1 MVLTIRVITPDKIF
15 LNQQASEVIIP
26 TNTGQMGILTGHAP
40 LITAVDVGVMLMRV
54 KDTWESIALMGGFA
68 LIKQNQLTVLVNSA
82 ESPETLDRDQV
93 EQAFSRAQQSVE
105 SATTAKEKVEAM
117 FALKRARARYQIIQ

>member
-1 MVLTIRVITPDKIF
+1 MVLNIRVITPDKIF
-15 LNQQASEVIIP
+15 LNEQVLEVIIP
-26 TNTGQMGILTGHAP
+26 TNTGQMGILTNHAP
-40 LITAVDVGVMLMRV
+40 LITAVDVGVMLMRAR
-54 KDTWESIALMGGFA
+54 DTWQSIALMGGFA

-93 EQAFSRAQQSVE
+93 EKAFTLAQQRVE
-105 SATTAKEKVEAM
+105 VATSAKEKVEAM